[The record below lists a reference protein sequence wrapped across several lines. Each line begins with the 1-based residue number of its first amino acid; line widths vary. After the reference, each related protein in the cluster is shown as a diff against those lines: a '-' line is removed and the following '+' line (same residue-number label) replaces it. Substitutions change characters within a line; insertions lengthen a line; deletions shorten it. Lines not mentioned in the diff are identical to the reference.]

1 MTAKLLIAAGGGGDA
16 ITTAMVHAALHGED
30 APALVLT
37 YAWERLVVDPV
48 PGPRRRTDFTGTE
61 HVGDQVH
68 LVTPRSAPVPPA
80 GSLLPRLAADL
91 RPALG
96 LIDPYE
102 GAVGLARQIVR
113 AAEYCGADHV
123 DIVDVGGDVA
133 ADGCEPTLRSPLGD
147 ALVVAACRR
156 TGLPAAVHIAG
167 PGLDSEVP
175 EAVLLPRLEGPEF
188 SLTAAHTRSVGDVF
202 AWHPSEAS
210 ALLVAAARGL
220 RGVCGTRD
228 APDPVVLGP
237 ASAHVYR
244 LPLSRALEI
253 NRLARA
259 LDGTTDLAQAEEASR
274 SVCGFSEV
282 ARERERAGRQRATP
296 GQARGGHSA
305 PQDAATLYRRFV
317 QWERHTAATGI
328 QYATTRRFA
337 EELGLSQEAL
347 PVLRRHLENSAPAR
361 SVPPLWQLRP
371 EGRSAR
377 QEA

>member
-1 MTAKLLIAAGGGGDA
+1 MTARLLIAAGGGGDA
-16 ITTAMVHAALHGED
+16 ITTAMVHSALHGAD
-30 APALVLT
+30 APALILT
-37 YAWERLVVDPV
+37 YAWERLVIDPV

-61 HVGDQVH
+61 RVGDRVH
-68 LVTPRSAPVPPA
+68 VVTPASAPVPPA

-102 GAVGLARQIVR
+102 GAVGLARQIAQ
-113 AAEYCGADHV
+113 AAEYCGADRV

-175 EAVLLPRLEGPEF
+175 EAVLLPRLHDPELT
-188 SLTAAHTRSVGDVF
+188 LTAAHTHGVGKVF
-202 AWHPSEAS
+202 TWHPSEAS
-210 ALLVAAARGL
+210 ALLVAAARGVQ
-220 RGVCGTRD
+220 GVCGTRD

-244 LPLSRALEI
+244 LPLSRVLEI

-282 ARERERAGRQRATP
+282 ARERERAERQRTAL
-296 GQARGGHSA
+296 GCARQQDSA
-305 PQDAATLYRRFV
+305 PEDAASLYRRFV
-317 QWERHTAATGI
+317 EWEQHTAATGI
-328 QYATTRRFA
+328 EYATTRRFA
-337 EELGLSQEAL
+337 EELGLSKETL
-347 PVLRRHLENSAPAR
+347 TTLRSHLENTAPAR
-361 SVPPLWQLRP
+361 SVPPLWQLHPDGRP
-371 EGRSAR
+371 TPA
-377 QEA
+377 